1 MGGGGYIQVLLVSKE
16 LRGLIFEEGV
26 GVGGLYTQGQ
36 GYFGAIRCINSRF
49 MVSIY
54 KDMGLYTRYLV
65 QTFMQN
71 LKS

>member
-16 LRGLIFEEGV
+16 LRGLIFEG
-26 GVGGLYTQGQ
+26 GGLYTQGQ
-36 GYFGAIRCINSRF
+36 GYFGAIRCISSCL

-54 KDMGLYTRYLV
+54 NDMGLCTRYLV
-65 QTFMQN
+65 QSFTQN

>member
-16 LRGLIFEEGV
+16 LRELIFEG
-26 GVGGLYTQGQ
+26 GGGLYTQGQ
-36 GYFGAIRCINSRF
+36 GYFGAIRCISSCL

-54 KDMGLYTRYLV
+54 NDMGLYTRYFV
-65 QTFMQN
+65 QSFMQN

>member
-16 LRGLIFEEGV
+16 LRGLIFEG
-26 GVGGLYTQGQ
+26 GGLYTQGQ
-36 GYFGAIRCINSRF
+36 GYFGAIRCISSCF

-54 KDMGLYTRYLV
+54 NDMGLYTRYLV
-65 QTFMQN
+65 QSFMQN

>member
-16 LRGLIFEEGV
+16 LRGLIFEG
-26 GVGGLYTQGQ
+26 GGGLYTQGQ
-36 GYFGAIRCINSRF
+36 GYFGAIRCISSCF

-54 KDMGLYTRYLV
+54 NDMGLCTRYLV
-65 QTFMQN
+65 QSFMQN